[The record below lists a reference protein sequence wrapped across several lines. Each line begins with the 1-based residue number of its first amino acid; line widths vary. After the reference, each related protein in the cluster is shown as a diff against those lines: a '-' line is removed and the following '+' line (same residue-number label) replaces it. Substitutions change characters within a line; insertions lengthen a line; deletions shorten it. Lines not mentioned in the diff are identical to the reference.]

1 MNMKQSDEQKKPD
14 METILFL
21 VFLNA
26 MAIYYGWRMFALTPW
41 YDELYT
47 YYYFISRGPVYAAI
61 HWPLPNNHVGYSVLS
76 GFLNLFGNSAISL
89 RGISWISSLVSIGIL
104 FAIGKKLFPK
114 GFAMVPVFLFSAMGL
129 VNQLA
134 VQGRGYA
141 LATCLYLIA
150 LYELI
155 MICQDGVE
163 EKKHYV
169 IFAIA
174 VVWALYTLPSSVYF
188 VIPLCVTGGML
199 LLIQKRNRELWQLVI
214 AAAISAICTIA
225 LYAVI
230 WLAIGSNLLSK
241 TEGSSWYG
249 QGHVSIILHAPF
261 QALKTGISYML
272 ATPYIQSVERNGY
285 LTALGGWIRN
295 LLNYYYGGLDVALII
310 VIVCGIGLLI
320 YKMIS
325 HKEIR
330 KSGMLEWF
338 LLLSLL
344 ITPAMLIVQASLPYY
359 RVFSYFG
366 IPVALLITWIL
377 VQLFKV
383 NKKVQIAYAATFLA
397 GGLCIA
403 ILASPGS
410 RAQYSDSDAAIEDI
424 LVQMKPEQDT
434 KICVTDCDQE
444 YLLKYMYNIET
455 VQYDPDGADY
465 ALFNKAFV
473 EAAENCGSVE
483 SEDAWKYYMSPDA
496 LSMDEIEK
504 TMTVCYENDSFV
516 LYKRK

>member
-1 MNMKQSDEQKKPD
+1 MKQSDAQKKPD
-14 METILFL
+14 METTLFL

-89 RGISWISSLVSIGIL
+89 RGISWISSLVSISIL
-104 FAIGKKLFPK
+104 FAIGKKFFPK
-114 GFAMVPVFLFSAMGL
+114 GFAMIPVFLFSAMGL

-155 MICQDGVE
+155 LICQDGAK

-169 IFAIA
+169 IFGGAL
-174 VVWALYTLPSSVYF
+174 VWALYTLPSSVYF
-188 VIPLCVTGGML
+188 VIPLCVTGGIM

-214 AAAISAICTIA
+214 TAAISAACTVM
-225 LYAVI
+225 LYALI

-241 TEGSSWYG
+241 TVGSGLYG

-285 LTALGGWIRN
+285 LSAFGGWIRN
-295 LLNYYYGGLDVALII
+295 LLNYYYSGLDVALII

-325 HKEIR
+325 LKEIR
-330 KSGMLEWF
+330 ERGMLEWF
-338 LLLSLL
+338 LLLSLV
-344 ITPAMLIVQASLPYY
+344 ITPVMLIIQASLPYY

-366 IPVALLITWIL
+366 IPVTLLITWLL
-377 VQLFKV
+377 VQLF
-383 NKKVQIAYAATFLA
+383 NLSKKAQIAYATTFLA
-397 GGLCIA
+397 GGLCVV
-403 ILASPGS
+403 ILVLPGS
-410 RAQYSDSDAAIEDI
+410 RAQYGDREAAIEDAFVHI
-424 LVQMKPEQDT
+424 EPDQDT
-434 KICVTDCDQE
+434 RICVTDCDQE
-444 YLLKYMYNIET
+444 YLIKYMYNIET
-455 VQYDPDGADY
+455 VQYDLNGADY
-465 ALFNKAFV
+465 ALLDKV
-473 EAAENCGSVE
+473 LMEAAENYGSID
-483 SEDAWKYYMSPDA
+483 SEDAWKYYLTPDE
-496 LSMDEIEK
+496 LPMEEIEK

>member
-1 MNMKQSDEQKKPD
+1 MKQSDEQKKPD
-14 METILFL
+14 MESILFL

-61 HWPLPNNHVGYSVLS
+61 HWPLPNNHVGFSVLS

-89 RGISWISSLVSIGIL
+89 RGISWISSLVSISIL

-114 GFAMVPVFLFSAMGL
+114 GFAMVPVFFFSAMGL

-155 MICQDGVE
+155 LICRDGAK

-174 VVWALYTLPSSVYF
+174 LVWALYTLPSNVYF
-188 VIPLCVTGGML
+188 VIPLCLTGGML
-199 LLIQKRNRELWQLVI
+199 LLIQKRNRELWRLVI
-214 AAAISAICTIA
+214 TAVISAVSTLA

-241 TEGSSWYG
+241 TEGGSWYG
-249 QGHVSIILHAPF
+249 QGHVSIILHTPV
-261 QALKTGISYML
+261 QALKTGIGYML
-272 ATPYIQSVERNGY
+272 ATPYIQSVARRGY
-285 LTALGGWIRN
+285 LSALGGWIRN
-295 LLNYYYGGLDVALII
+295 LLNYYYSGLDVALII

-325 HKEIR
+325 QKEIR
-330 KSGMLEWF
+330 ERGMPEWF
-338 LLLSLL
+338 LMVSFV

-366 IPVALLITWIL
+366 IPVALLITWML
-377 VQLFKV
+377 VQLFDLS
-383 NKKVQIAYAATFLA
+383 KKVQIAYAATFLA
-397 GGLCIA
+397 GGLCVV
-403 ILASPGS
+403 ILALPGS
-410 RAQYSDSDAAIEDI
+410 RAQYSDSDAAIEDAFSH
-424 LVQMKPEQDT
+424 MEAEQDT

-444 YLLKYMYNIET
+444 YLLKYMYDIET

-473 EAAENCGSVE
+473 EAAENCGSLD
-483 SEDAWKYYMSPDA
+483 SEDVWKYYMSPDE
-496 LSMDEIEK
+496 LTIEEIEK
-504 TMTVCYENDSFV
+504 TMTICYENDSFV

>member
-1 MNMKQSDEQKKPD
+1 MKQSDAQKKPD

-89 RGISWISSLVSIGIL
+89 RGISWISSLASISIL

-129 VNQLA
+129 VNQLSI
-134 VQGRGYA
+134 QGRGYA

-155 MICQDGVE
+155 LICQDGVK

-174 VVWALYTLPSSVYF
+174 LVWALYTLPSSVYF

-214 AAAISAICTIA
+214 TAAISAVCTIA

-261 QALKTGISYML
+261 QALETGISYML
-272 ATPYIQSVERNGY
+272 ATPYIQSVGRKGY
-285 LTALGGWIRN
+285 LSALGGWIRN
-295 LLNYYYGGLDVALII
+295 LLNYYYSGLDVALII

-325 HKEIR
+325 HKEISKR
-330 KSGMLEWF
+330 GMLEWF

-366 IPVALLITWIL
+366 IPVALLITWLL
-377 VQLFKV
+377 VQLFDMS
-383 NKKVQIAYAATFLA
+383 KKVQIAYAATFLA
-397 GGLCIA
+397 GGLCVV
-403 ILASPGS
+403 ILVLPGS
-410 RAQYSDSDAAIEDI
+410 RAQYSDSDAAIEDAFSHME
-424 LVQMKPEQDT
+424 VEQDT

-444 YLLKYMYNIET
+444 YLLKYMYDIET
-455 VQYDPDGADY
+455 VQYDLEGADY
-465 ALFNKAFV
+465 ALFDKALL
-473 EAAENCGSVE
+473 SVTE
-483 SEDAWKYYMSPDA
+483 STESLESADAWKYYMNPDEVSA
-496 LSMDEIEK
+496 EEIEK
-504 TMTVCYENDSFV
+504 TMTICYENDSFV